1 MTCKNCDNGYIEIDD
16 MPVPCRK
23 CSKKNKKAQA
33 DETVP
38 QYVARLANLM
48 GLEGWTFEVQGDPCD
63 KDNMAEIDA
72 VYGQRFAKVYLSQ
85 DWHTFSPELLRD
97 TLVHELVH
105 AHFAPMSE
113 LSHDLLDAAAK
124 KHAKTAKA
132 ALSYMEERIV
142 DQIAC
147 AWARTLPLPEVAS

>member
-1 MTCKNCDNGYIEIDD
+1 MSCKNCNDGYIEVDD

-23 CSKKNKKAQA
+23 CNKKNKKTQDA
-33 DETVP
+33 ETVP
-38 QYVARLANLM
+38 QYVARLAGLM
-48 GLEGWTFEVQGDPCD
+48 GLEGWTFEVQSEFCD

-97 TLVHELVH
+97 TLVHELLH
-105 AHFAPMSE
+105 AHFAPISE
-113 LSHDLLDAAAK
+113 LSSDLLDAGSKKNAK
-124 KHAKTAKA
+124 VAKA

-147 AWARTLPLPEVAS
+147 AWARTLPLPKGAE